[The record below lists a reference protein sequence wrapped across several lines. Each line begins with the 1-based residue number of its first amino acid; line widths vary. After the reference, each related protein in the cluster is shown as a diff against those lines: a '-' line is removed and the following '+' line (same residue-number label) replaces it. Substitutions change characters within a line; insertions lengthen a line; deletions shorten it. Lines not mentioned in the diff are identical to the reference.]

1 MRRAR
6 TSDSYHDTD
15 DVVEPALGWLREG
28 RSVAVATVLRTW
40 GSSPRPVGSQL
51 AVDDRGT
58 FVGSV
63 SGGCV
68 EAATVEAARA
78 VLSGTGP
85 ERLEFGVADSDAWQ
99 VGLACGG
106 RIEVLV
112 HAVTPYRDLFEQL
125 AADRGQRRGAALEID
140 LGTGTLRL
148 LHAFGETTSTLYDDR
163 FVRVHAPAL
172 RLFVVGAVHVAVPLV
187 QMAAIHGFD
196 VVVIDPRSAFASA
209 ERFGGID
216 VRVEW
221 PDEAFS
227 GTAPDPHSAVVVLSH
242 DPKIDDP
249 ALAAALASGAPYVGA
264 LGSRRTHAAR
274 LERLAARGLSPDSLD
289 RIHSP
294 VGLDIGARSAAEIAT
309 AILAEIVQTVRR
321 KSP

>member
-1 MRRAR
+1 MRAR
-6 TSDSYHDTD
+6 DSYHDTED
-15 DVVEPALGWLREG
+15 AVEPALAWLREG
-28 RSVAVATVLRTW
+28 RSVAMATVLRTW

-68 EAATVEAARA
+68 EAATLEAARA
-78 VLSGTGP
+78 VLSGAGP
-85 ERLEFGVADSDAWQ
+85 ERLEFGVADADAWR

-112 HAVTPYRDLFEQL
+112 HAVNAHRDLFERL
-125 AADRGQRRGAALEID
+125 AADRRQRRAAALEID
-140 LGTGTLRL
+140 LATGALRL
-148 LHAFGETTSTLYDDR
+148 LHAFDETTSTLYDDR
-163 FVRVHAPAL
+163 FVLVRAPAL

-196 VVVIDPRSAFASA
+196 VIVIDPRSAFASA

-216 VRVEW
+216 VRVQW

-227 GTAPDPHSAVVVLSH
+227 ETPPDPHSAVVVLSH

-249 ALAAALASGAPYVGA
+249 ALIAALESGASYVGA

-274 LERLAARGLSPDSLD
+274 LERLGARALSLESLG
-289 RIHSP
+289 RIRSP

-309 AILAEIVQTVRR
+309 AILAEIVQTLRR